1 MRISDW
7 SSDVCSSDLLERDR
21 RTDERRA
28 VMGARCDRLIAL
40 LADALPHWRAPVPE
54 GGLAL
59 WAELPRPD
67 ASALAAMAPSL
78 GLRIAPG
85 PRFAIDGAFACFVR
99 LPLPLSEPDVQG
111 AVEGVGATDG
121 SGARPRRA

>member
-7 SSDVCSSDLLERDR
+7 SSDVCSSDLLEQLAVTVMLERDR

-54 GGLAL
+54 GGLPL

-67 ASALAAMAPSL
+67 ASALAAMAHTL

-85 PRFAIDGAFACFVR
+85 PRLVIDGALARFVR
-99 LPLPLSEPDVQG
+99 LTLPLSEPRIPPP
-111 AVEGVGATDG
+111 VGWL
-121 SGARPRRA
+121 

>member
-7 SSDVCSSDLLERDR
+7 SSDVCSSDLLEQLAVTVMLERDR

-28 VMGARCDRLIAL
+28 AMGASCDRLIAL

-54 GGLAL
+54 GGMAL

-67 ASALAAMAPSL
+67 ASALAEMAQNL

-85 PRFAIDGAFACFVR
+85 PRLPIAVAFARFAG
-99 LPLPLSEPDVQG
+99 LPFTLFAP
-111 AVEGVGATDG
+111 
-121 SGARPRRA
+121 